1 MLREL
6 NSTIENFIKNMK
18 NKKTLKINKKK
29 IFENSLP
36 YMIAEI
42 GVNHENSLLIAKKM
56 INQAKISGF
65 SAVKFQNY
73 KAENKILKRDLP
85 SFGILLV
92 KTIDLISFSAFRNLK
107 DV

>member
-29 IFENSLP
+29 IFENSLQ

-42 GVNHENSLLIAKKM
+42 GVNHENSLLIAKK
-56 INQAKISGF
+56 
-65 SAVKFQNY
+65 
-73 KAENKILKRDLP
+73 
-85 SFGILLV
+85 
-92 KTIDLISFSAFRNLK
+92 
-107 DV
+107 